1 MKRYVVKVL
10 VCLFLLP
17 LPLLADKKEKELPSP
32 LESLEME
39 IVSKEIP
46 QGYEKSYAYRLNG
59 EYVSRYDKTI
69 PGGKDPYDA
78 YIITIDIDSTSLKDI
93 ERHYIEHPKLEEK
106 KLISEKKAI
115 ELSTA
120 VFRDYDGIT
129 LSLVEPDKL
138 TPYGS
143 KASTKT
149 GLHYAYLIR
158 DDHMENHMVLYLD
171 AYDGEILG
179 LDQYNSTSDDTAPQ
193 EPESFFLNLWEAI
206 KRFFGYA

>member
-1 MKRYVVKVL
+1 MKRYFVKIFL
-10 VCLFLLP
+10 CLFLLP
-17 LPLLADKKEKELPSP
+17 LPLLADKKELLTP

-39 IVSKEIP
+39 IVNEKIP
-46 QGYEKSYAYRLNG
+46 KGYEKSYAYRLNG

-93 ERHYIEHPKLEEK
+93 ERHYVEHPKLEEK

-149 GLHYAYLIR
+149 GLRYAYLIR

>member
-1 MKRYVVKVL
+1 MKYYLLRVL
-10 VCLFLLP
+10 LCLFFLSS
-17 LPLLADKKEKELPSP
+17 PLLANDEEP
-32 LESLEME
+32 LNPIQDLETE
-39 IVSKEIP
+39 ILSTKIP
-46 QGYEKSYAYRLNG
+46 QGYEKGYAYRLNG
-59 EYVSRYDKTI
+59 DYVTRYDKSL

-143 KASTKT
+143 KASSKT
-149 GLHYAYLIR
+149 GLRYAYLIR

>member
-1 MKRYVVKVL
+1 MV
-10 VCLFLLP
+10 
-17 LPLLADKKEKELPSP
+17 
-32 LESLEME
+32 
-39 IVSKEIP
+39 
-46 QGYEKSYAYRLNG
+46 
-59 EYVSRYDKTI
+59 
-69 PGGKDPYDA
+69 
-78 YIITIDIDSTSLKDI
+78 IDSTSLKDI

-149 GLHYAYLIR
+149 GLRYAYLIR

>member
-1 MKRYVVKVL
+1 MKRYVVKIFL
-10 VCLFLLP
+10 CLFLLP
-17 LPLLADKKEKELPSP
+17 LPLLADKKELLTP

-39 IVSKEIP
+39 IVNEKIP
-46 QGYEKSYAYRLNG
+46 KGYEKSYAYRLNG

-78 YIITIDIDSTSLKDI
+78 YIITIDIDSNTLKDI

-115 ELSTA
+115 QLSTA

-143 KASTKT
+143 KATSKT
-149 GLHYAYLIR
+149 GLRYAYLIR
-158 DDHMENHMVLYLD
+158 DDYMESHMVLYLD

-179 LDQYNSTSDDTAPQ
+179 LDQYNSTSDDTIPK

>member
-1 MKRYVVKVL
+1 MKYYLLRVL
-10 VCLFLLP
+10 LCLFFLP